1 MDQTQG
7 AGQVCGIAITVIDR
21 HVGHQAAEYTSAAAG
36 VYGSYKV
43 MVKGPLGRGFA
54 NALLQAV
61 GAALR
66 PMSPGAMRGR

>member
-1 MDQTQG
+1 
-7 AGQVCGIAITVIDR
+7 
-21 HVGHQAAEYTSAAAG
+21 VGHQAAEYTSAAAG